1 MQGEFPSMRRIVL
14 ALTILFAAASL
25 EARPDRNAF
34 LNRRADSIQDVIRQ
48 VQSDAAVRDRFV
60 RHYAMSAPEVV
71 AFLRT
76 LRPARL
82 QSGGLFEV
90 YSVPPD
96 GRIKGR
102 LATLRKGTAVYVDPN
117 GTPQLVAVCANPLSR
132 GPRKAEAL
140 NPEADGL
147 WSAPKEELVAL
158 ESDLPEPVAEWTLAD
173 YTEPELQE
181 LEAGLTTGTPDTVIL
196 PETPLP
202 GGGPT
207 VVPLNP
213 GGPGLG
219 WLPGLGIPPLLGG
232 GGGKGGTSIPPDAVP
247 EPTTLLLAGGAFA
260 AALLRRRR
268 RS

>member
-1 MQGEFPSMRRIVL
+1 MQGVLSSMRRIVL
-14 ALTILFAAASL
+14 ALLVLFAAASL

-34 LNRRADSIQDVIRQ
+34 LNRRADSIQDVVRQ
-48 VQSDAAVRDRFV
+48 VQTDSSVRDRFV

-82 QSGGLFEV
+82 QSDGLFEI

-102 LATLRKGTAVYVDPN
+102 LARLKKGTGVYVDPQ
-117 GTPQLVAVCANPLSR
+117 GTPQLVALCANPLSR
-132 GPRKAEAL
+132 GPRKAEVL
-140 NPEADGL
+140 NPQADGL
-147 WSAPKEELVAL
+147 WSAPKEDLLAL
-158 ESDLPEPVAEWTLAD
+158 QEDPAEPVAEWTLAD
-173 YTEPELQE
+173 YTEPGLPEYSGE
-181 LEAGLTTGTPDTVIL
+181 LTTNTPDTVIL
-196 PETPLP
+196 PEVPAP

-207 VVPLNP
+207 VVPLGT

-232 GGGKGGTSIPPDAVP
+232 GGGKGGTSFPPEAVP
-247 EPTTLLLAGGAFA
+247 EPATLVLAFGAFA

-268 RS
+268 S